1 MRSRRDTRTRVAR
14 RARARGGASSHAPRL
29 PPRRYIKVPIQVMDV
44 TIGAMEWLGQYFDA
58 LKDPTE
64 FAKIGRYYAVED
76 MVGPSYGTTTLKTF
90 FEDVAENGLE
100 GQELG
105 DQAVFNIDGAATK

>member
-1 MRSRRDTRTRVAR
+1 
-14 RARARGGASSHAPRL
+14 
-29 PPRRYIKVPIQVMDV
+29 MDV
-44 TIGAMEWLGQYFDA
+44 TIAAMEWLGQYFDA

-76 MVGPSYGTTTLKTF
+76 MVGASYGTTTLKTF